1 MSETFRIVP
10 AGDSAVVV
18 EFEARIDPVVNARA
32 IALADA
38 VQSANLAGVRDV
50 VPTYRSV
57 AIYFDP
63 LRTDYDALLKRL
75 QVDARQTPDSA
86 ADVREPIR
94 IPVCYGGDFGPD
106 LDDVATFAGGTVDD
120 VIRLHAGATYRVFMV
135 GFVAGFAYMG
145 TVAERIAMPRHGAP
159 RVRVPIGS
167 VGIAGV
173 QTGVYPAETPGGWR
187 LIGRTPLKPFDAD
200 RNEPFLMRAGDSV
213 QFFPISRTEYDGWR
227 SS

>member
-1 MSETFRIVP
+1 VSETFRIVP

-75 QVDARQTPDSA
+75 SARARHHIRRTSRADSFR
-86 ADVREPIR
+86 VLRR
-94 IPVCYGGDFGPD
+94 RLWSD
-106 LDDVATFAGGTVDD
+106 LDDVAKFAGGAWT
-120 VIRLHAGATYRVFMV
+120 T
-135 GFVAGFAYMG
+135 
-145 TVAERIAMPRHGAP
+145 
-159 RVRVPIGS
+159 
-167 VGIAGV
+167 
-173 QTGVYPAETPGGWR
+173 
-187 LIGRTPLKPFDAD
+187 
-200 RNEPFLMRAGDSV
+200 
-213 QFFPISRTEYDGWR
+213 
-227 SS
+227 

>member
-1 MSETFRIVP
+1 VSETFRIVP

-86 ADVREPIR
+86 ATSANR
-94 IPVCYGGDFGPD
+94 FGFPS
-106 LDDVATFAGGTVDD
+106 ATA
-120 VIRLHAGATYRVFMV
+120 ATL
-135 GFVAGFAYMG
+135 
-145 TVAERIAMPRHGAP
+145 
-159 RVRVPIGS
+159 
-167 VGIAGV
+167 V
-173 QTGVYPAETPGGWR
+173 QTSTMSRRSQAG
-187 LIGRTPLKPFDAD
+187 PL
-200 RNEPFLMRAGDSV
+200 
-213 QFFPISRTEYDGWR
+213 TT
-227 SS
+227 